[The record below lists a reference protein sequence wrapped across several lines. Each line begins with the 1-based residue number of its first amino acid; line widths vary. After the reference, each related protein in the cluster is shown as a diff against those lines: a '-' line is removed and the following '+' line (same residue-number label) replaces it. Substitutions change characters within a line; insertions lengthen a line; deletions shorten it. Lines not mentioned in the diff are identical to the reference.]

1 MRPLLVIFLIIIGTR
16 HNTPLMA
23 SNLRNRITHLEQSP
37 AIIKAAEQQRELRE
51 WEEFINY
58 HMEDLKHFLTISEYE
73 GSKERRE
80 VLADDFIEYQ
90 ITVMWRLMERHP
102 VGPGGYWERE
112 LAEPIEFEVCR
123 ELNLRWYGFER
134 TPEEEAEALRL
145 CRQMNDDL
153 EAGVPREQSEAAAIV
168 EQSWAGFPR
177 LNYIYKNLPEI
188 KPEGWEWQL

>member
-1 MRPLLVIFLIIIGTR
+1 MTRELL
-16 HNTPLMA
+16 
-23 SNLRNRITHLEQSP
+23 NRVKRIEQSP
-37 AIIKAAEQQRELRE
+37 AVIKAAERQRELRE
-51 WEEFINY
+51 WEDFIDY

-73 GSKERRE
+73 GSREARE
-80 VLADDFIEYQ
+80 VLADDYIEFQ

-102 VGPGGYWERE
+102 VEPGGCWGWEV
-112 LAEPIEFEVCR
+112 AEPIELEVCR

-134 TPEEEAEALRL
+134 TPEQEAEARQL

-153 EAGVPREQSEAAAIV
+153 EAGLPREQSEAARIV
-168 EQSWAGFPR
+168 EESWANYPR